1 MLCIFST
8 DVLAVIFASS
18 FFTYFDISSGVIS
31 SSLKVLI
38 PSISFSINTAVRLT
52 ELILVRSNNSSNP
65 KESTF
70 SRPQTKKLERFTI
83 LPAATA
89 EFIE

>member
-1 MLCIFST
+1 MDCSFSIG
-8 DVLAVIFASS
+8 VFAVIFASS
-18 FFTYFDISSGVIS
+18 LFTYCDISSVVIS

-38 PSISFSINTAVRLT
+38 PSISFSINTAVWLT
-52 ELILVRSNNSSNP
+52 ELILVRSNHSSNP
-65 KESTF
+65 KESIF